1 MPVLELHV
9 IDAPLGTFDIEYDPP
24 EEHNIEGPEIC
35 ILIANVDE

>member
-24 EEHNIEGPEIC
+24 EEHRIEGPERLRFKI
-35 ILIANVDE
+35 